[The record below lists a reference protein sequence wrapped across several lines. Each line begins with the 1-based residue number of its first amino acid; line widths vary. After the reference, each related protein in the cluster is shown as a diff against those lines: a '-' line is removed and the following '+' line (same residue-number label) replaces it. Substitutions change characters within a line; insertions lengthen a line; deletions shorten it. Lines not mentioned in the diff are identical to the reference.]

1 MAGAGGPD
9 AYGYRWIDSDTA
21 GGPTYAWVEIKGIG
35 TQITG
40 LADDNVV
47 GPFNVGFN
55 FPYYW
60 YTVNSFY
67 VGSNGYIAFGDN
79 GLEAHPFQTLPSPIA
94 PNNMLAILL
103 SDIDFTPQGTCWY
116 WHNAALDTLV
126 FEVDSVQFYGDGS
139 SLNTFEIILSRADSA
154 ITYQYQIQN
163 GTPGGGTNYL
173 TVGME
178 NISGTVGLQY
188 NHDNVPSGNTLHANL
203 AIRYYPPT
211 SSSYQVHDIAVW
223 NVMNPSSGGFFVYN
237 GDTATL
243 WANIK
248 NTGNQSETNFNVYC
262 QIRNAANTVVFADT
276 INVPSLPPGAS
287 DSLVFTPG
295 WTPSATGQFV
305 MKVKSLLSGDMT
317 HSNDSIVVET
327 RVVTYPAILAW
338 DKGTFE
344 TAMYWNGPNSGWGNY
359 FIPPR
364 YPVRITL
371 GRIHFGVA
379 AGGNLQ
385 FQVLDDDGTNGMPG
399 TALFDSLVTISDT
412 GWYSVNLTGH
422 NLIIANGGFYVGGIA
437 AQTADPGFS
446 MDTIPPFSIRGWEYT
461 GSWAPHRDNARM
473 DVAIRATVELW
484 TGAVSEPLP
493 PTVRATQVIAA
504 APNPFHRL
512 TNIIFARGT
521 AAIAIYDAT
530 GRLVRNL
537 PVNQGS
543 VQWDGLDQ
551 RGHRVN
557 SGIYFGLTDQKGLIK
572 LILVD

>member
-1 MAGAGGPD
+1 VCS
-9 AYGYRWIDSDTA
+9 SD
-21 GGPTYAWVEIKGIG
+21 
-35 TQITG
+35 
-40 LADDNVV
+40 L
-47 GPFNVGFN
+47 
-55 FPYYW
+55 
-60 YTVNSFY
+60 
-67 VGSNGYIAFGDN
+67 
-79 GLEAHPFQTLPSPIA
+79 
-94 PNNMLAILL
+94 
-103 SDIDFTPQGTCWY
+103 
-116 WHNAALDTLV
+116 
-126 FEVDSVQFYGDGS
+126 
-139 SLNTFEIILSRADSA
+139 ADSA

-163 GTPGGGTNYL
+163 GTPGGGTDYL

-188 NHDNVPSGNTLHANL
+188 LHDATPSGNALHANL
-203 AIRYYPPT
+203 AIRYYPPV

-243 WANIK
+243 WAIIK
-248 NTGNQSETNFNVYC
+248 NTGNQPESNFNVYC
-262 QIRNAANTVVFADT
+262 LIRNAANTIVFADT
-276 INVPSLPPGAS
+276 INIPSLAPGAT

-305 MKVKSLLSGDMT
+305 TRVKSLLSGDMT
-317 HSNDSIVVET
+317 HSNDSINVET

-338 DKGTFE
+338 DKGTYE
-344 TAMYWNGPNSGWGNY
+344 SAMSWNGPNSGWGNY

-364 YPVRITL
+364 YPVRITQ
-371 GRIHFGVA
+371 GRIHFGVTSGS
-379 AGGNLQ
+379 AGLQ

-399 TALFDSLVTISDT
+399 TALFDSLVTIADT

-422 NLIIANGGFYVGGIA
+422 NIIIANGGFYIGGIA
-437 AQTADPGFS
+437 AQTSDPAFS
-446 MDTIPPFSIRGWEYT
+446 MDTLPPFSMRGWEYT

-473 DVAIRATVELW
+473 DVGIRASVELW
-484 TGAVSEPLP
+484 SGAVSEPQP
-493 PTVRATQVIAA
+493 PNVRATQVIAA
-504 APNPFHRL
+504 VPNPFHRL
-512 TNIIFARGT
+512 TNIIFSRG
-521 AAIAIYDAT
+521 ASAIAIYDAT

-537 PVNQGS
+537 PVNQGM